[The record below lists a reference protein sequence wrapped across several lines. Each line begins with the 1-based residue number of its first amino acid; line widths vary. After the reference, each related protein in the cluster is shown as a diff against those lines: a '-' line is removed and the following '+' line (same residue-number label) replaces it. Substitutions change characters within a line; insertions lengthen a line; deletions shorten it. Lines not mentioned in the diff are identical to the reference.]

1 MAEAAGKSAARGRFP
16 ISDRIGYRIR
26 DEDARVLA
34 DVVEYDGELLKEGDF
49 WGTGENRRRV
59 LRVTPVVR
67 GEEDVYDVW
76 TEPDP
81 E

>member
-1 MAEAAGKSAARGRFP
+1 MAAAARESAAWREVA
-16 ISDRIGYRIR
+16 ISHRIGYRIR

-49 WGTGENRRRV
+49 WGTGEIRRRV
-59 LRVTPVVR
+59 LRVTPVR